1 MIFDLRSSFTVKV
14 GGKENLFNNIQNRME
29 RTTFLCVLDELLQEM
44 LDLFP
49 KSKNIILKRALERR
63 KVWTAHLEK
72 LEVYMAK
79 KKLKTKYQKKT

>member
-1 MIFDLRSSFTVKV
+1 
-14 GGKENLFNNIQNRME
+14 ME

-63 KVWTAHLEK
+63 KVWTDHLEK